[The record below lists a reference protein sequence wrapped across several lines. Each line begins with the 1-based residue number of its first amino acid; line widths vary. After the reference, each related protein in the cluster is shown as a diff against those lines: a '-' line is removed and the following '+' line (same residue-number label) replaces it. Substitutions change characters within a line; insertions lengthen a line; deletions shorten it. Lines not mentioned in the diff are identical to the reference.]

1 MTGNFSENGTVRVLM
16 FPNGGPA
23 QPMETQTK
31 SVPEEVAKLLA
42 KRKELVERAETLL
55 IEKNGQKYPPDE

>member
-1 MTGNFSENGTVRVLM
+1 
-16 FPNGGPA
+16 
-23 QPMETQTK
+23 METQTK